1 MLGVIFLPFYILFN
15 IYLNSLIMRL
25 LSLFTKLGS
34 NSYIKYTLL
43 ITQLFLSLTL
53 FIAMFIPNGH
63 IKRILNILGNYY
75 LGLMIYTG
83 IVLVLL
89 LILKIVFKGI
99 NISNKCC
106 AVVGIISIIL
116 IFFITIYGTINSDI
130 IHTTK
135 YDVNINKKSSIKELN
150 IVMVADLHL
159 GYNKGLSMIMKMVK
173 KINKEKP
180 DIVLI
185 AGDIFDNNY
194 DSLSKPK
201 EMISELRKIKTKYG
215 VYSVYGNHD
224 VKENILFGFT
234 FQDKKS
240 KNSDSR
246 MDKFLKKANI
256 KLLNDKYI
264 LLDNSIYIYGRPDY
278 AKSKSRKNVDEVVKK
293 LDKTK
298 PIIVVDHQPKEL
310 KELDKAG
317 VDLDLSGH
325 THDGQIFPLS
335 LLVKIPFDNSYGL
348 KNYSNMTSIVTSGVG
363 LYGPNMRVL
372 TKAEITSIRVS
383 FN

>member
-25 LSLFTKLGS
+25 LSLFTKLES

-63 IKRILNILGNYY
+63 IKRLFNILGNYY
-75 LGLMIYTG
+75 LGLMIYTA

-89 LILKIVFKGI
+89 LILKLIFKGV
-99 NISNKCC
+99 NISNNTYGI
-106 AVVGIISIIL
+106 VGFISIIL
-116 IFFITIYGTINSDI
+116 VFSITIYGTINSDI

-135 YDVNINKKSSIKELN
+135 YDVSINKKSSIKELN

-159 GYNKGLSMIMKMVK
+159 GYNKGLNMIKKMVK

-224 VKENILFGFT
+224 VKEKILFGFT
-234 FQDKKS
+234 FHDKKS

-256 KLLNDKYI
+256 KLLKDKYI

-278 AKSKSRKNVDEVVKK
+278 AKSKSRKSVDEVVKG

-363 LYGPNMRVL
+363 LFGPNMRVL

>member
-15 IYLNSLIMRL
+15 IYLNSLIMKL
-25 LSLFTKLGS
+25 FSLFTKLG
-34 NSYIKYTLL
+34 NNNYFKYSIL
-43 ITQLFLSLTL
+43 IIQMFFSLTL
-53 FIAMFIPNGH
+53 FIAMFIPNGY
-63 IKRILNILGNYY
+63 IKRLFNILGNYY
-75 LGLMIYTG
+75 LGLMIYTA

-89 LILKIVFKGI
+89 LILKLIFKGV
-99 NISNKCC
+99 NISNNTYGI
-106 AVVGIISIIL
+106 VGFISIIL
-116 IFFITIYGTINSDI
+116 VFSITIYGTINSDI

-135 YDVNINKKSSIKELN
+135 YDVSINKKSSIKDLN
-150 IVMVADLHL
+150 IVMIADLHL
-159 GYNKGLSMIMKMVK
+159 GYNKGLNMIKKMVK
-173 KINKEKP
+173 KINEEKP

-194 DSLSKPK
+194 DSLSNPK
-201 EMISELRKIKTKYG
+201 EMISEFRKIKTKYG

-224 VKENILFGFT
+224 IDEKILFGFT
-234 FQDKKS
+234 FKDKNDKH
-240 KNSDSR
+240 SDTR

-256 KLLNDKYI
+256 KLLKDDYI

-278 AKSKSRKNVDEVVKK
+278 AKSKGRKSVDEVVKK

-298 PIIVVDHQPKEL
+298 PIIVVDHEPKEL
-310 KELDKAG
+310 KELDKVG

-348 KNYSNMTSIVTSGVG
+348 KKYNNMTSIVTSGVG
-363 LYGPNMRVL
+363 LFGPNMRVL
-372 TKAEITSIRVS
+372 TKAEITSIKVS
-383 FN
+383 FK